1 MFAKSAVQSLSYQTL
16 QDQQRSEHMRQH
28 LNLVLNNCTASL
40 FSADAFMLLA
50 MSATLLM
57 RLFKEIGHTYLRRP
71 RQVTVDRDGS

>member
-57 RLFKEIGHTYLRRP
+57 RLFKEIGHATLTSD
-71 RQVTVDRDGS
+71 VLGK